1 MLRFL
6 RSPPIALSYFP
17 RGCFHSSTARFPD
30 NSCDRLANASPRPGR
45 CDGCKDEIKNINW
58 VYLHCRQ
65 ALAGTTGRGKTVEEA
80 GVPIASGLLR

>member
-6 RSPPIALSYFP
+6 RSPPIALPYSS

-30 NSCDRLANASPRPGR
+30 NLCDRLANVS
-45 CDGCKDEIKNINW
+45 C
-58 VYLHCRQ
+58 Q